1 MDRTRANILLLYL
14 TGVFAAAQLAKF
26 SALAPLLRVHFGFDL
41 PQVSLLV
48 SLLEVGGALFGF
60 VAGLALGRTGARV
73 PMLLGLATLT
83 ASTAVETLAPNAA
96 VMFAARAVEGIG
108 YVMVVISAPTT
119 IVAIARNDRERSWSL
134 ALWST
139 FVAVG
144 MGVGNFLT
152 GGIAS
157 LAGWQ
162 TATWFWA
169 LACLLALLGAA
180 RIPMPPV
187 QRKRIA
193 LPPLSAW
200 LLTGGFGCYTIFLC
214 AMMALLPTFLIERH
228 GSPLALASGIAA
240 AASLAALPGAIVAL
254 RARKPRQI
262 LWFAVLS
269 LVAAALTVPFVYRA
283 DALMPATAIAVLVVA
298 LSGVT
303 QTLVFTRIPAASGA
317 REPADPRI
325 ASTSG
330 LLTQF
335 GAGGALIG
343 PPLGAL
349 AVVHWGW
356 NGLGLTI
363 AALMVAMLALFVA
376 AERVAPTDR

>member
-26 SALAPLLRVHFGFDL
+26 SALAPLLRAHFGFDL
-41 PQVSLLV
+41 PAVSLLV

-60 VAGLALGRTGARV
+60 VAGLALGRTGARA

-83 ASTAVETLAPNAA
+83 ASTAVEALAPNAT
-96 VMFAARAVEGIG
+96 VMFAARAAEGIG

-162 TATWFWA
+162 AATWFWA
-169 LACLLALLGAA
+169 VACLAVLAGAA

-187 QRKRIA
+187 ARKRIA

-200 LLTGGFGCYTIFLC
+200 LLTAGFGCYTVFLC
-214 AMMALLPTFLIERH
+214 AMMALLPSFLIERH
-228 GSPLALASGIAA
+228 ASPLALASGIAA
-240 AASLAALPGAIVAL
+240 AVSLAALPGAIVAL
-254 RARKPRQI
+254 RATRPRQI
-262 LWFAVLS
+262 VLYATLS
-269 LVAAALTVPFVYRA
+269 LIAAALVVPFVYRA
-283 DALMPATAIAVLVVA
+283 DALVPATAIAVLVVA

-303 QTLVFTRIPAASGA
+303 QTLVFTRIPALSGA
-317 REPADPRI
+317 RDPADARI

-356 NGLGLTI
+356 QGLGLTI

-376 AERVAPTDR
+376 AERVVPGR